1 MKRILFFTFI
11 ISLLCSCSSTNYY
24 VVRHAERV
32 DNSRNSALSAAGLK
46 SAEDLKDTLLSKKI
60 DLVYVSTFIRTQQTA
75 QPTATAKSLPLI
87 IYKPDTTAGFI
98 SHLKKIKGKGVL
110 VVGHSDTVP
119 EIVSGLSH
127 QAVASIPDNDFDNLY
142 IITVRNFLGTHR
154 KLLHLTYGKPS
165 P

>member
-1 MKRILFFTFI
+1 MLY
-11 ISLLCSCSSTNYY
+11 SCSSTNYY

-46 SAEDLKDTLLSKKI
+46 RAQDLKDTLLSKKI
-60 DLVYVSTFIRTQQTA
+60 DLIFVSTYVRTQQTA
-75 QPTATAKSLPLI
+75 QPTANAKSLPLI
-87 IYKPDTTAGFI
+87 IYKPDTTAGLI
-98 SHLKKIKGKGVL
+98 THLKKIKGKSVL

-119 EIVSGLSH
+119 DIVFGLSNK
-127 QAVASIPDNDFDNLY
+127 AVAPIADNDFDNLY

-154 KLLHLTYGKPS
+154 KLLRLTYGNPS